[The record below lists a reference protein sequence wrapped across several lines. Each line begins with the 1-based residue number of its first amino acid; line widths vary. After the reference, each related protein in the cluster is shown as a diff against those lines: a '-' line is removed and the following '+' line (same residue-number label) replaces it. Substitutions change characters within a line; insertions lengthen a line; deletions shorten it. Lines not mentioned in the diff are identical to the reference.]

1 MRKKGVHVYANENNH
16 PIFYLNQNQ
25 NTIQYRKAKPWINIK
40 TKNKERFNPKYTVI
54 YLYTANPLPQHRK
67 RKQQSNVEG

>member
-25 NTIQYRKAKPWINIK
+25 NTIQYRKAKP
-40 TKNKERFNPKYTVI
+40 
-54 YLYTANPLPQHRK
+54 
-67 RKQQSNVEG
+67 